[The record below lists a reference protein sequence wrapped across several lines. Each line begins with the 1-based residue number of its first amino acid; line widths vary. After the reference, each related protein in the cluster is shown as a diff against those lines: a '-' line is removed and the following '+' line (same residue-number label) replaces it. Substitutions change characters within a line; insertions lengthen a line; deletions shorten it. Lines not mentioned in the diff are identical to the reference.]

1 MFVMQLHEV
10 FETTLFKDTEVEKP
24 NQYWKYMGHF
34 LLQ

>member
-10 FETTLFKDTEVEKP
+10 FEPTFFKDIEVEKP